1 MFTWK
6 KAAIGVSVLLLLLL
20 GWAAW
25 VLAQPSE
32 EPAFSS
38 SAYLHRAQPLRLTAA
53 LRTSAATAATLPS
66 RFPYHA
72 YLDSADLSDA
82 RQLGLDAQVLD
93 SLYPANPRDNE
104 RLLYTVLTD
113 SLAARQ
119 LHGASAGA
127 DSMARLQHIMTWAA
141 QLPVA
146 ARYEPRR
153 ATFFQALQLFW
164 VKEVAS
170 SLEQMYRRN
179 PAIKYSFQFKHLNQ
193 LCREAKCGVP
203 VAFSAPEKVMN
214 NLVEG
219 QWGYLLTKF
228 LRDSSLL
235 TKVVAGGVAA
245 LGLLSFLALLS
256 LARHRLS
263 LSNE

>member
-6 KAAIGVSVLLLLLL
+6 KAAIGLSVLLLLQLV
-20 GWAAW
+20 WATS
-25 VLAQPSE
+25 VLVQPNE
-32 EPAFSS
+32 ETEFSS
-38 SAYLHRAQPLRLTAA
+38 SPFLPRARPLRLSAA
-53 LRTSAATAATLPS
+53 LRTAAATTATLPG

-119 LHGASAGA
+119 RRGASAGA
-127 DSMARLQHIMTWAA
+127 DSMARLQHIMTWAT

-164 VKEVAS
+164 VKEVAN

-179 PAIKYSFQFKHLNQ
+179 PAIKYRFQFKHLNQ

-219 QWGYLLTKF
+219 QWGYLITKF
-228 LRDSSLL
+228 LRDSTLL

-245 LGLLSFLALLS
+245 LGLLAFLALLT
-256 LARHRLS
+256 LARQRIS
-263 LSNE
+263 LSN